1 MFSSLKRKIDFE
13 EEQSASYHKISKFIA
28 LNTALLCDSRP
39 WTSNI
44 GKYIGFT

>member
-1 MFSSLKRKIDFE
+1 LILK
-13 EEQSASYHKISKFIA
+13 EEQSASYQKTSQFIA